1 MTTRLKFSKLLYKFF
16 PGWNIRPPERCV
28 CMSHKMEIR
37 NGGSLILDP
46 GFQQQLEDSREQL
59 KREIQR
65 ELKIKEGAENLRKV
79 STDKKHQSH
88 VESQLKTSNRRLQEL
103 HRQLQELNGRI
114 VRMEKDT
121 KQDGMV
127 SPDHCI
133 FDQSLDPRQRRVE
146 ALKRQLHI
154 ENKVKQGA
162 ENIIH
167 MFSSGASKD
176 RKLLSTAQQML
187 HDSRIKTELLRMQIV
202 KLTQSPG
209 STSDLQDSETL
220 SPLELRLEELR
231 HHLRV
236 EAAVAEGAKNV
247 VKLLGGRK
255 LQDRKALA
263 EAQSRLHESSQK
275 IDLLRLALERC
286 LSELPS
292 GHPKQQLIKQDL
304 QSCPTAGGVWG
315 KGQSLGQTLTPL
327 IKPTALT
334 GTLEIHILGCQ
345 GLLESVPG
353 RSRAAPA
360 HGSPNEAKNFM
371 RYRAG
376 GSSHGRGGSAR
387 YLRTDETC
395 TDVMCILK
403 VDNKPT
409 THTTWG
415 PMHNQC
421 WDQRFT
427 IELERSRELEVS
439 VQWRDWRELCAIRFV
454 RLEDFLDNE
463 RHGVCLQLEP
473 QGMLFAEIMFCN
485 PMIERR
491 GKVQRQKRIFPK
503 QKGKDF
509 LRATQMNINF
519 ATWGRL
525 MMSILPPCGTMSTLS
540 PPLPSSMDPQAH
552 SADSSLPVKKLIFN
566 EDPSIKP
573 PPKPP
578 RAFIPPETDKEAT
591 SADPCKVPAKPMKR
605 IHSDDSGV
613 LSAAEPQKLPRKRTL
628 QLDDFCCVSVLGR
641 GHFGKVLLAEY
652 KKTAKLYAIKALKK
666 REIVSR
672 DEFESLQCEKRIFE
686 VVNSSGHPFLVNLFG
701 CFQTPEHACFVM
713 EYMPGGDL
721 MMHIHANVFSLPA
734 ARFYSACVV
743 LGLQFLHQKKIIY
756 RDLKLDNILMDA
768 KGFVKIADFGLCKE
782 GMGYGDRTSTFCGT
796 PEFLAPEVLTD
807 TSYTYAVDWWGLG
820 VLIYEMLVGECP
832 FPGDDEEEVFDS
844 IVNEEV
850 RYPRFLSTEA
860 INIIRKLLRKTP
872 DRRLGAGEGDAEEIK
887 TQPFY
892 QEMDWEALYARRL
905 QPPFVPAL
913 KDAFDV
919 RNFDEEFTGQ
929 KPVLT
934 PSDDPRHLTAGD
946 QILFQDFDFVSDLL
960 VAEQKQ

>member
-1 MTTRLKFSKLLYKFF
+1 
-16 PGWNIRPPERCV
+16 
-28 CMSHKMEIR
+28 MEIR

-79 STDKKHQSH
+79 STDKKHQGH

-114 VRMEKDT
+114 VIMEKDS
-121 KQDGMV
+121 KQDGMI

-146 ALKRQLHI
+146 ALRRQLHI

-162 ENIIH
+162 ENIIQ
-167 MFSSGASKD
+167 MFSTGASKD
-176 RKLLSTAQQML
+176 RKLLGTAQQML
-187 HDSRIKTELLRMQIV
+187 QDSRIKTELLRMQIV
-202 KLTQSPG
+202 KLTQGPG
-209 STSDLQDSETL
+209 TASELQDADTL
-220 SPLELRLEELR
+220 PPLELRLEELR
-231 HHLRV
+231 RHLRV

-255 LQDRKALA
+255 VQDRKALA

-275 IDLLRLALERC
+275 IDLLRLSLERC
-286 LSELPS
+286 LSELPT
-292 GHPKQQLIKQDL
+292 GHPKQPLIKHDL
-304 QSCPTAGGVWG
+304 QNCPTSGGVWG
-315 KGQSLGQTLTPL
+315 KEQSLGQTLTPL

-353 RSRAAPA
+353 RSRATPS

-376 GSSHGRGGSAR
+376 GSSHGRGGSGR
-387 YLRTDETC
+387 YLRSDEIC
-395 TDVMCILK
+395 GEVMCVLK
-403 VDNKPT
+403 VDNKPV
-409 THTTWG
+409 THTNWG
-415 PMHNQC
+415 PVHNQC

-427 IELERSRELEVS
+427 IELERSRELELS
-439 VQWRDWRELCAIRFV
+439 IHWRDWRELCALRFV

-463 RHGVCLQLEP
+463 RHGLCLQLEP
-473 QGMLFAEIMFCN
+473 QGMLFAEMMFCN
-485 PMIERR
+485 PVIERR

-525 MMSILPPCGTMSTLS
+525 MMSILPPCGTMTTLS
-540 PPLPSSMDPQAH
+540 PPLPSTADAQACC
-552 SADSSLPVKKLIFN
+552 ADSTFPIKKLTFN
-566 EDPSIKP
+566 DDPSVKP

-578 RAFIPPETDKEAT
+578 RVFLPLETEKEAT
-591 SADPCKVPAKPMKR
+591 PPDSCKGPVKSIKR
-605 IHSDDSGV
+605 IHSDDGSMP
-613 LSAAEPQKLPRKRTL
+613 SAAEPQKLLRKKTL
-628 QLDDFCCVSVLGR
+628 QMDDFSCVSVLGR
-641 GHFGKVLLAEY
+641 GHFGKVLLVEY
-652 KKTAKLYAIKALKK
+652 KRTGKLYAIKALKK

-672 DEFESLQCEKRIFE
+672 DEYESLQCEKRIFE

-721 MMHIHANVFSLPA
+721 MMHIHANVFPQPA

-743 LGLQFLHQKKIIY
+743 LGLQFLHQKNIIY
-756 RDLKLDNILMDA
+756 RDLKLDNLLMDA
-768 KGFVKIADFGLCKE
+768 SGFVKIADFGLCKE

-807 TSYTYAVDWWGLG
+807 TSYTHAVDWWGLG

-850 RYPRFLSTEA
+850 CYPRFLDIEA
-860 INIIRKLLRKTP
+860 INIIRKLLRKMP
-872 DRRLGAGEGDAEEIK
+872 DRRLGAGIGDAEEIK

-892 QEMDWEALYARRL
+892 QEIDWGALFARRL

-913 KDAFDV
+913 NDPFDV

-929 KPVLT
+929 RPVLS
-934 PSDDPRHLTAGD
+934 PSDDPRPLTAVD
-946 QILFQDFDFVSDLL
+946 HVLFQDFDFISDFLL
-960 VAEQKQ
+960 GEQKP

>member
-1 MTTRLKFSKLLYKFF
+1 MHHLTPLEEGMVR
-16 PGWNIRPPERCV
+16 V
-28 CMSHKMEIR
+28 SHKMEIR

-114 VRMEKDT
+114 VIMEKDT

-154 ENKVKQGA
+154 ENKVRQGA
-162 ENIIH
+162 EKIIQ

-187 HDSRIKTELLRMQIV
+187 QDSRIKTELLRMQIV
-202 KLTQSPG
+202 KLTSPQG
-209 STSDLQDSETL
+209 SASDVHESDTL
-220 SPLELRLEELR
+220 SLLELRLEELR
-231 HHLRV
+231 RHLRV

-275 IDLLRLALERC
+275 IDLLRLSLERS

-292 GHPKQQLIKQDL
+292 GHPKQLLIKQDL
-304 QSCPTAGGVWG
+304 QSCPTAGGIWG
-315 KGQSLGQTLTPL
+315 KEHSLGQTLTPL

-353 RSRAAPA
+353 RSRAISV

-371 RYRAG
+371 RYRTG
-376 GSSHGRGGSAR
+376 GSSHGHGGSAR
-387 YLRTDETC
+387 HLRSDEIC
-395 TDVMCILK
+395 GEVMCILK
-403 VDNKPT
+403 VDNKPV
-409 THTTWG
+409 THTNWR
-415 PMHNQC
+415 PVHNQC

-427 IELERSRELEVS
+427 IELERSRELQLS
-439 VQWRDWRELCAIRFV
+439 VHWRDWRELCAIRFV

-485 PMIERR
+485 PVIERR

-525 MMSILPPCGTMSTLS
+525 MMSILPPCGTMTTLS
-540 PPLPSSMDPQAH
+540 PPLPSADQAC
-552 SADSSLPVKKLIFN
+552 SADSNFPVKKLMFN
-566 EDPSIKP
+566 DDPSEKP

-578 RAFIPPETDKEAT
+578 RVFLLPETEKEETPAY
-591 SADPCKVPAKPMKR
+591 SCKSMKR
-605 IHSDDSGV
+605 IHSDDSGTHG
-613 LSAAEPQKLPRKRTL
+613 SAEPQKLLRKRTL
-628 QLDDFCCVSVLGR
+628 QLDDFSCVSVLGR

-652 KKTAKLYAIKALKK
+652 KTTGKLYAIKALKK

-701 CFQTPEHACFVM
+701 CFQTLGHVCFVM

-721 MMHIHANVFSLPA
+721 MMHIHANVFSHPA

-743 LGLQFLHQKKIIY
+743 LGLQFLHQQKIIY
-756 RDLKLDNILMDA
+756 RDLKLDNLLMDA
-768 KGFVKIADFGLCKE
+768 NGFVKIADFGLCKE

-850 RYPRFLSTEA
+850 RYPRFLPTEA

-872 DRRLGAGEGDAEEIK
+872 ERRLGAGVGDAEELK

-892 QEMDWEALYARRL
+892 QEVDWESLYARKL
-905 QPPFVPAL
+905 QPPFIPAL
-913 KDAFDV
+913 NDPFDV

-929 KPVLT
+929 KPVLS
-934 PSDDPRHLTAGD
+934 PPDDPRPLTSDD
-946 QILFQDFDFVSDLL
+946 QVLFQDFDFVSDLL
-960 VAEQKQ
+960 LCEQKQ

>member
-1 MTTRLKFSKLLYKFF
+1 
-16 PGWNIRPPERCV
+16 
-28 CMSHKMEIR
+28 MEIR

-114 VRMEKDT
+114 VIMEKDT
-121 KQDGMV
+121 KQDGVV

-133 FDQSLDPRQRRVE
+133 FDQSHDPKQRRVE

-154 ENKVKQGA
+154 ENKVRQGA
-162 ENIIH
+162 ENIIQ

-176 RKLLSTAQQML
+176 RKLLNTAQQML
-187 HDSRIKTELLRMQIV
+187 QDSRIKTELLRMQIV

-209 STSDLQDSETL
+209 SASDLQNSDTL

-231 HHLRV
+231 RHLRV

-275 IDLLRLALERC
+275 IDLLRLSLECC
-286 LSELPS
+286 LSELPA
-292 GHPKQQLIKQDL
+292 GHLKQTLIRQDL
-304 QSCPTAGGVWG
+304 QSCCTTGGVWG
-315 KGQSLGQTLTPL
+315 KEQSLGPTLAPL

-345 GLLESVPG
+345 GLLDSVPG
-353 RSRAAPA
+353 RSRATTG

-371 RYRAG
+371 RYRTG
-376 GSSHGRGGSAR
+376 GSGHGRGGSGR
-387 YLRTDETC
+387 YLRSDEIC
-395 TDVMCILK
+395 GEVMCVLK
-403 VDNKPT
+403 VDNKPV
-409 THTTWG
+409 THTNWG
-415 PMHNQC
+415 PVHNQC

-439 VQWRDWRELCAIRFV
+439 VHWRDWRELCAIRFI

-463 RHGVCLQLEP
+463 RHGMCLQLEP

-485 PMIERR
+485 PVIERR

-525 MMSILPPCGTMSTLS
+525 MMSILPPCGSLTTLS
-540 PPLPSSMDPQAH
+540 PPLPD
-552 SADSSLPVKKLIFN
+552 SADSQACSADSTFPVKKLIFN
-566 EDPSIKP
+566 DDPSMKP

-578 RAFIPPETDKEAT
+578 RMFLPLETEKEAT
-591 SADPCKVPAKPMKR
+591 PDDSYKSMKR
-605 IHSDDSGV
+605 IHSDDGGTQ
-613 LSAAEPQKLPRKRTL
+613 SAAEPHKLLRKRTL
-628 QLDDFCCVSVLGR
+628 QLDDFSCVSVLGR
-641 GHFGKVLLAEY
+641 GHFGKVVLAEY
-652 KKTAKLYAIKALKK
+652 KTTGKLYAIKALKK
-666 REIVSR
+666 REIVNR

-701 CFQTPEHACFVM
+701 CFQTSEHACFVM

-721 MMHIHANVFSLPA
+721 MMHIHANVFSQPA
-734 ARFYSACVV
+734 TRFYSACVV
-743 LGLQFLHQKKIIY
+743 LGLQFLHQKRIIY
-756 RDLKLDNILMDA
+756 RDLKLDNLLMDA
-768 KGFVKIADFGLCKE
+768 SGFVKIADFGLCKE
-782 GMGYGDRTSTFCGT
+782 GMGYGERTSTFCGT

-850 RYPRFLSTEA
+850 HYPRFLSLEA

-872 DRRLGAGEGDAEEIK
+872 ERRLGAGVGDGEEIK

-892 QEMDWEALYARRL
+892 QELNWESLYARKL

-913 KDAFDV
+913 NDPFDV
-919 RNFDEEFTGQ
+919 RHFDEEFTGQ
-929 KPVLT
+929 KPVLS
-934 PSDDPRHLTAGD
+934 PSDDPRSLTAAD
-946 QILFQDFDFVSDLL
+946 HILFQDFDFVSDLL
-960 VAEQKQ
+960 LGEQKQ

>member
-1 MTTRLKFSKLLYKFF
+1 
-16 PGWNIRPPERCV
+16 
-28 CMSHKMEIR
+28 MEFR
-37 NGGSLILDP
+37 NGGPQLLDP
-46 GFQQQLEDSREQL
+46 GFQQQLEDCREQL
-59 KREIQR
+59 KKEIQR

-88 VESQLKTSNRRLQEL
+88 VESQLKTSNRRLHEL

-114 VRMEKDT
+114 VIMEKDT
-121 KQDGMV
+121 KQGTRDGTV
-127 SPDHCI
+127 SPDPCI
-133 FDQSLDPRQRRVE
+133 FDQRQDPRQRRVE

-162 ENIIH
+162 ENIIQ

-187 HDSRIKTELLRMQIV
+187 QDSRIKTELLRMQIV
-202 KLTQSPG
+202 KLTQSQG
-209 STSDLQDSETL
+209 SMSDLGQSTETL
-220 SPLELRLEELR
+220 SPLEIRVEELR

-255 LQDRKALA
+255 IQDRKALT

-275 IDLLRLALERC
+275 IDLLRLSLERC
-286 LSELPS
+286 LADLPS
-292 GHPKQQLIKQDL
+292 GHTKQALIKQEL
-304 QSCPTAGGVWG
+304 QGCPSSGGVWG
-315 KGQSLGQTLTPL
+315 KDQTLSQPL
-327 IKPTALT
+327 SSFIKPTALT

-345 GLLESVPG
+345 GLLETVPG
-353 RSRAAPA
+353 RSRTAST
-360 HGSPNEAKNFM
+360 HSSPDTKNFI
-371 RYRAG
+371 RHKAG
-376 GSSHGRGGSAR
+376 GSVRGGSGR
-387 YLRTDETC
+387 FSRTDETC
-395 TDVMCILK
+395 GEVMCFLK
-403 VDNKPT
+403 VDNQPV
-409 THTTWG
+409 THTNWG
-415 PMHNQC
+415 PVHNQC

-427 IELERSRELEVS
+427 IELERSRELEIS
-439 VQWRDWRELCAIRFV
+439 VHWRDWRELCAIRFV

-463 RHGVCLQLEP
+463 RHGLCLQLEP

-485 PMIERR
+485 PVIERR
-491 GKVQRQKRIFPK
+491 GMVQRQKRIFPK

-509 LRATQMNINF
+509 LRATQMNISF
-519 ATWGRL
+519 AAWGRL
-525 MMSILPPCGTMSTLS
+525 MMSILPPCGAMTTLS
-540 PPLPSSMDPQAH
+540 PPLPVPSTAETYANSVNL
-552 SADSSLPVKKLIFN
+552 SNLPVKKLIFA

-578 RAFIPPETDKEAT
+578 RIYLPLESEKPGAPTDSPSRGTVK
-591 SADPCKVPAKPMKR
+591 SVKR
-605 IHSDDSGV
+605 LHSEES
-613 LSAAEPQKLPRKRTL
+613 SMPSSPEPQKLYRKRCL
-628 QLDDFCCVSVLGR
+628 CLEDFTCVSVLGR
-641 GHFGKVLLAEY
+641 GHFGKVLLVEY
-652 KKTAKLYAIKALKK
+652 KETGKLYAIKALKK
-666 REIVSR
+666 RDIVSR
-672 DEFESLQCEKRIFE
+672 DESESLQCEKRIFQ

-701 CFQTPEHACFVM
+701 CFQTPEHACFIM

-721 MMHIHANVFSLPA
+721 MMHIHANVFSQPA
-734 ARFYSACVV
+734 TRFYSACVV

-756 RDLKLDNILMDA
+756 RDLKLDNLLMDA
-768 KGFVKIADFGLCKE
+768 SGFVKIADFGLCKE

-796 PEFLAPEVLTD
+796 PEFLAPEVLTE

-850 RYPRFLSTEA
+850 RYPRFLSNEA
-860 INIIRKLLRKTP
+860 INLIRKLLRKNP
-872 DRRLGAGEGDAEEIK
+872 ERRLGAGVGDAEEIK

-892 QEMDWEALYARRL
+892 QEIDWEALHARKL
-905 QPPFVPAL
+905 QPPFIPSL
-913 KDAFDV
+913 NDPYDV

-929 KPVLT
+929 KPILS
-934 PSDDPRHLTAGD
+934 PADDPRPISSID

-960 VAEQKQ
+960 LSR

>member
-1 MTTRLKFSKLLYKFF
+1 MDVGSQLQE
-16 PGWNIRPPERCV
+16 G
-28 CMSHKMEIR
+28 HKMEIK

-46 GFQQQLEDSREQL
+46 GFQQQLEDSKEQL

-79 STDKKHQSH
+79 STDKRHQGH

-114 VRMEKDT
+114 VIMEKDN
-121 KQDGMV
+121 KQDGTV
-127 SPDHCI
+127 SPDHCL

-146 ALKRQLHI
+146 ALKRQLQI

-176 RKLLSTAQQML
+176 RKLLNTAQQML

-209 STSDLQDSETL
+209 SASDLHDSETL

-231 HHLRV
+231 RHLRV

-275 IDLLRLALERC
+275 INLLRLSLERC
-286 LSELPS
+286 LSELPL

-304 QSCPTAGGVWG
+304 QNCTGAGGIWG
-315 KGQSLGQTLTPL
+315 KEQSLGQTLTPL

-353 RSRAAPA
+353 RSQAAPA

-371 RYRAG
+371 RYRTG
-376 GSSHGRGGSAR
+376 GSVHGRGGSGKF
-387 YLRTDETC
+387 LRSDEIC
-395 TDVMCILK
+395 GEVMCVLK
-403 VDNKPT
+403 VDNKPV
-409 THTTWG
+409 THTNWG
-415 PMHNQC
+415 PVHNQC

-427 IELERSRELEVS
+427 IDLERSRELQLS
-439 VQWRDWRELCAIRFV
+439 VHWRDWRELCAIRFV

-463 RHGVCLQLEP
+463 RHGMCLQLEP

-485 PMIERR
+485 PVIERR

-509 LRATQMNINF
+509 LRATQMNISF

-525 MMSILPPCGTMSTLS
+525 MMSILPPCGTITTLS
-540 PPLPSSMDPQAH
+540 PPLPSSDTQAT
-552 SADSSLPVKKLIFN
+552 SANSTFPVKKLIFN
-566 EDPSIKP
+566 EDSSLKP

-578 RAFIPPETDKEAT
+578 RVFLPGEPEKEAAL
-591 SADPCKVPAKPMKR
+591 ADSCNVPVKSMKR
-605 IHSDDSGV
+605 IHSEDGIPQG
-613 LSAAEPQKLPRKRTL
+613 AAESQKLLSKRTL
-628 QLDDFCCVSVLGR
+628 GLDDFTCISVLGK

-652 KKTAKLYAIKALKK
+652 RTTGKLYAIKALKK

-701 CFQTPEHACFVM
+701 CFQTSAHACFVM

-734 ARFYSACVV
+734 TRFYSACVV

-756 RDLKLDNILMDA
+756 RDLKLDNLLMDA
-768 KGFVKIADFGLCKE
+768 NGFVKIADFGLCKE

-850 RYPRFLSTEA
+850 RYPRFLATEA

-872 DRRLGAGEGDAEEIK
+872 DRRLGAGVGDAEEIK

-892 QEMDWEALYARRL
+892 QEMDWEALYTRKL

-913 KDAFDV
+913 NDPFDV

-929 KPVLT
+929 KPVLS
-934 PSDDPRHLTAGD
+934 PSDDPRPLTAAD
-946 QILFQDFDFVSDLL
+946 HKMFQDFDFVSDLL
-960 VAEQKQ
+960 LGENKQ

>member
-1 MTTRLKFSKLLYKFF
+1 
-16 PGWNIRPPERCV
+16 
-28 CMSHKMEIR
+28 MSLKMEIR

-79 STDKKHQSH
+79 STDKKHQGH
-88 VESQLKTSNRRLQEL
+88 VESQLKASNRRLQEL

-114 VRMEKDT
+114 VIMEKDT
-121 KQDGMV
+121 KQDGVV

-154 ENKVKQGA
+154 ENKVRQGA
-162 ENIIH
+162 ENIIQ

-176 RKLLSTAQQML
+176 RKLLATAQQML
-187 HDSRIKTELLRMQIV
+187 QDSRIKTELLRMQIV

-209 STSDLQDSETL
+209 AASDLNDSDTL

-231 HHLRV
+231 RHLRV

-292 GHPKQQLIKQDL
+292 GHPKQLLIKQDL

-315 KGQSLGQTLTPL
+315 KEQSLGQTLTPL

-353 RSRAAPA
+353 RSRATSG
-360 HGSPNEAKNFM
+360 HESPNEAKNFM

-376 GSSHGRGGSAR
+376 GSSHGRGGSGR
-387 YLRTDETC
+387 YLRTDELC
-395 TDVMCILK
+395 GEVMCLLK
-403 VDNKPT
+403 VDNKPV
-409 THTTWG
+409 THTNWG
-415 PMHNQC
+415 PVHNQC

-427 IELERSRELEVS
+427 IELERSRELQLS
-439 VQWRDWRELCAIRFV
+439 VHWRDWRELCAIRFI

-485 PMIERR
+485 PVIERR

-503 QKGKDF
+503 QKGNDF

-525 MMSILPPCGTMSTLS
+525 MMSILPPCGTVTSLS
-540 PPLPSSMDPQAH
+540 PPLPSSSDTQVDPI
-552 SADSSLPVKKLIFN
+552 DSTFPVKKLIFSD
-566 EDPSIKP
+566 DPSTKPP

-578 RAFIPPETDKEAT
+578 RVFLPLEPEKEASPT
-591 SADPCKVPAKPMKR
+591 DSCKAPVKSKKR
-605 IHSDDSGV
+605 IHSEDGGTPS
-613 LSAAEPQKLPRKRTL
+613 SAEPQKLLRKRVL
-628 QLDDFCCVSVLGR
+628 QLDDFTCVSVLGK

-652 KKTAKLYAIKALKK
+652 KKTGKLYAIKALKK

-686 VVNSSGHPFLVNLFG
+686 VVNSSDHPFLVNLFG
-701 CFQTPEHACFVM
+701 CFQTSAHACFVM

-721 MMHIHANVFSLPA
+721 MMHIHENIFSLPA
-734 ARFYSACVV
+734 TRFYSACVV
-743 LGLQFLHQKKIIY
+743 LGLQFLHQNKIIY
-756 RDLKLDNILMDA
+756 RDLKLDNLLMDA
-768 KGFVKIADFGLCKE
+768 SGFVKIADFGLCKE

-850 RYPRFLSTEA
+850 RYPRFLAKEA

-872 DRRLGAGEGDAEEIK
+872 DRRLGAGVGDAEEIK

-892 QEMDWEALYARRL
+892 QEMDWEVLYARKL

-913 KDAFDV
+913 NDPFDV

-929 KPVLT
+929 KPVLS
-934 PSDDPRHLTAGD
+934 PSDDPRPLTAAD

-960 VAEQKQ
+960 LGEKK

>member
-1 MTTRLKFSKLLYKFF
+1 MAGEPQQQQQQVSQGGHR
-16 PGWNIRPPERCV
+16 
-28 CMSHKMEIR
+28 MELR
-37 NGGSLILDP
+37 NGGPQLLDP

-103 HRQLQELNGRI
+103 HRHLQELNGRI
-114 VRMEKDT
+114 VIMEKDT
-121 KQDGMV
+121 KQDGTV
-127 SPDHCI
+127 SPDPCI
-133 FDQSLDPRQRRVE
+133 FDQSQDPRQRRVE

-154 ENKVKQGA
+154 ENKVRQGA
-162 ENIIH
+162 ENIIQ

-176 RKLLSTAQQML
+176 RKLLATAQQML

-202 KLTQSPG
+202 KLAQSPG
-209 STSDLQDSETL
+209 STSDDQDSDNV
-220 SPLELRLEELR
+220 SRLELRVEELR
-231 HHLRV
+231 RHLRV

-255 LQDRKALA
+255 VQDRKALA
-263 EAQSRLHESSQK
+263 EAQSRLHESCQK
-275 IDLLRLALERC
+275 IDLLRLSLERC

-292 GHPKQQLIKQDL
+292 GHPKQLLIKQDL
-304 QSCPTAGGVWG
+304 QSCPSTGGVWG
-315 KGQSLGQTLTPL
+315 KDQSLGQPLAPL

-353 RSRAAPA
+353 RSRANST
-360 HGSPNEAKNFM
+360 HGSPNESKNFM
-371 RYRAG
+371 RYRTG
-376 GSSHGRGGSAR
+376 GSSYGRGGSGR
-387 YLRTDETC
+387 YLRSDELC
-395 TDVMCILK
+395 GEVMCVLK
-403 VDNKPT
+403 VDNKPVT
-409 THTTWG
+409 QTNWG
-415 PMHNQC
+415 LVHNQC
-421 WDQRFT
+421 WDQRFA
-427 IELERSRELEVS
+427 IELERSRELELS
-439 VQWRDWRELCAIRFV
+439 VHWRDWRELCALRFL

-463 RHGVCLQLEP
+463 RHGLCLQLEP

-485 PMIERR
+485 PVIERR

-525 MMSILPPCGTMSTLS
+525 MMSILPPCGTLTTLS
-540 PPLPSSMDPQAH
+540 PPLPVSMSTGSQGV
-552 SADSSLPVKKLIFN
+552 SESYSNFPVKKLIFN
-566 EDPSIKP
+566 DDPSMKP

-578 RAFIPPETDKEAT
+578 RIYLPLAPEKEAEA
-591 SADPCKVPAKPMKR
+591 ADSPCKVAVKSMKR
-605 IHSDDSGV
+605 NHVEDSGMQ
-613 LSAAEPQKLPRKRTL
+613 SSTEQHKLNRKRVLTL
-628 QLDDFCCVSVLGR
+628 EDFSCVSVLGR

-652 KKTAKLYAIKALKK
+652 KGTGKLYAIKALKK
-666 REIVSR
+666 RDIVSR
-672 DEFESLQCEKRIFE
+672 DELESLQCEKHIFE

-721 MMHIHANVFSLPA
+721 MMHIHANVFSQPA

-743 LGLQFLHQKKIIY
+743 LGLQFLHEKKIIY
-756 RDLKLDNILMDA
+756 RDLKLDNLLMDA

-782 GMGYGDRTSTFCGT
+782 GMGYGDRTGTFCGT

-844 IVNEEV
+844 IVHEEV

-872 DRRLGAGEGDAEEIK
+872 ERRLGAGVGDAEELK
-887 TQPFY
+887 PQPFY
-892 QEMDWEALYARRL
+892 QEMDWEALYARRV

-913 KDAFDV
+913 RDPFDV
-919 RNFDEEFTGQ
+919 HNFDEEFTGQ
-929 KPVLT
+929 KPVLS
-934 PSDDPRHLTAGD
+934 PSDDPRHLTSSD
-946 QILFQDFDFVSDLL
+946 QMLFQDFDFVSNLL
-960 VAEQKQ
+960 LPE